1 MKNLAVARR
10 YAKALLL
17 IGKED
22 GQMDTY
28 RQELQDVCMV
38 FQENEG
44 LRQILSN
51 PLHARTSRRQILG
64 SVLQKMSLTQVMQ
77 SFMLLLFDKGRIVRL
92 ADVERS
98 YRDLADEFQNIA
110 RARITSAVSLSDTA
124 VAGIRNALVRM
135 TNREVVLDVHED
147 PRIIGGIVTKVGDL
161 VYDGSIRTQLRNLR
175 ESFKRG
181 EGI

>member
-1 MKNLAVARR
+1 MKNLALARR

-22 GQMDTY
+22 GQMDIY
-28 RQELQDVCMV
+28 RRELDDVCAV
-38 FQENEG
+38 FRENDN

-51 PLHARTSRRQILG
+51 PLYGRSARRQILE
-64 SVLQKMSLTQVMQ
+64 SLLKKLSLSRIMQ
-77 SFMLLLFDKGRIVRL
+77 SFLLLLFDKGRVARLEDVARSYQQL
-92 ADVERS
+92 AD
-98 YRDLADEFQNIA
+98 AFQNIA
-110 RARITSAVSLSDTA
+110 RAQITSAVALNDEA
-124 VAGIRNALVRM
+124 VEKIRAALVRM
-135 TNREVVLDVHED
+135 TSRDVILSVDED

>member
-1 MKNLAVARR
+1 MKNLALARR

-28 RQELQDVCMV
+28 RKELEGVCTV
-38 FQENEG
+38 FRDNGNLYQM
-44 LRQILSN
+44 LSN
-51 PLHARTSRRQILG
+51 PLYARIARRQILDA
-64 SVLQKMSLTQVMQ
+64 VLQKMNLSRVMR
-77 SFMLLLFDKGRIVRL
+77 SFLLLLFDKGRVARL
-92 ADVERS
+92 GDVERS
-98 YRDLADEFQNIA
+98 YQQLADEFQNIA
-110 RARITSAVSLSDTA
+110 RARITSAVALSDVA
-124 VAGIRNALVRM
+124 VEGIRAALVRM
-135 TNREVVLDVHED
+135 TNRDVVLDVDED

>member
-1 MKNLAVARR
+1 MKNLALARR

-28 RQELQDVCMV
+28 RRELGSVCSV
-38 FQENEG
+38 FQENDN

-51 PLHARTSRRQILG
+51 PLYARAARRQILET
-64 SVLQKMSLTQVMQ
+64 VVQKLDLSRVMQ
-77 SFMLLLFDKGRIVRL
+77 SFLLLLFDKGRVERL
-92 ADVERS
+92 KDVERS
-98 YRDLADEFQNIA
+98 YQQLADAFQNIA
-110 RARITSAVSLSDTA
+110 RAQITSAVALGDAA
-124 VAGIRNALVRM
+124 VEGIRAALVRM
-135 TNREVVLDVHED
+135 TNRDVVLAVDED

>member
-22 GQMDTY
+22 GQVEAY
-28 RQELQDVCMV
+28 RNELAVFCKV
-38 FQENEG
+38 FQENAG
-44 LRQILSN
+44 LRHILSN
-51 PLHARTSRRQILG
+51 PLHARTARRQILDA
-64 SVLQKMSLTQVMQ
+64 VLQKLSMSSITR
-77 SFMLLLFDKGRIVRL
+77 SFVLLLFDKGRL
-92 ADVERS
+92 ARIMDVERS
-98 YRDLADEFQNIA
+98 YKELADEFQNIA
-110 RARITSAVSLSDTA
+110 RARIVSAVTLSDTA
-124 VAGIRNALVRM
+124 VTGIREALVRL
-135 TNREVVLDVHED
+135 TSREVVLDVNED